1 MQRSLLLVGLVALV
15 ACGQLLAG
23 PEGDGKARYVVP
35 AELEAR
41 VKSGELVDAVFA
53 GGCFWCMEGPFE
65 KLDGVVAAI
74 SGYSGGDVVDPI
86 YEQVGT
92 GRTGHAE
99 AVRVIYDPK
108 KVSFAALV
116 AVFWKNID
124 PLQANGQFCD
134 LGPEYRSALFYG
146 NDAEKATAELTRDTV
161 AEKLGKTLATEI
173 VPRKPFYA
181 AEAYHQDF
189 YRTNPEHYHR
199 YRAGC
204 GRDDRLRELWG
215 K

>member
-1 MQRSLLLVGLVALV
+1 MRRTLLLSAAALLF
-15 ACGQLLAG
+15 ACGQLQG
-23 PEGDGKARYVVP
+23 GDDKARYVVP

-41 VKSGELVDAVFA
+41 VKSGELTDAVFA

-65 KLDGVVAAI
+65 KKDGVVAAV
-74 SGYSGGDVVDPI
+74 SGYSGGTTVDPLY
-86 YEQVGT
+86 YEVGT

-108 KVSFAALV
+108 KVTFEALV
-116 AVFWKNID
+116 AVYWKNID

-134 LGPEYRSALFYG
+134 LGPEYRSALFFA
-146 NDAEKATAELTRDTV
+146 NDAEKATAERTRDAL
-161 AEKLGKTLATEI
+161 AEKFGKTIATELL
-173 VPRKPFYA
+173 PRSPFYA
-181 AEAYHQDF
+181 AEIYHQDF
-189 YRTNPEHYHR
+189 YLTNPEHYQR
-199 YRAGC
+199 YRQGC